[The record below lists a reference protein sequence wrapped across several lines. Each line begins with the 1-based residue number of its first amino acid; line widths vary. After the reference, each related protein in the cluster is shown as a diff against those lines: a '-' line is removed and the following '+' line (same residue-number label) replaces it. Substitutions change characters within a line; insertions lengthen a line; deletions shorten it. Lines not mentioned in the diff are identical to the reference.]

1 MRHVLALAF
10 AGALTV
16 MPALAADKAG
26 PAPAVVQDTDTVQA
40 TKAYCYLEGS
50 AGKNV
55 TSSRLSNQVDGAVTL
70 SADGAQ
76 VGFGLGCDLDVGKFF
91 AGILGRYDFTDVS
104 GSFSDAKIGQDSMW
118 MLAARGGFKLNYAT
132 RVYGLAGIAGTDLTY
147 GDLKLSP
154 DGIVYGA
161 GIETDLSSLGAQNM
175 VIGIEWD
182 HIAWKKANEFDTALR
197 PDTDI
202 IRATLK
208 LKLDLFK

>member
-1 MRHVLALAF
+1 MRRLVSAAALAVV
-10 AGALTV
+10 LTAS
-16 MPALAADKAG
+16 PALAADKAG
-26 PAPAVVQDTDTVQA
+26 PSGPSAEETAPLA
-40 TKAYCYLEGS
+40 KAFCYLEGS

-55 TSSRLSNQVDGAVTL
+55 TSSRYSNQVDGAVTL

-76 VGFGLGCDLDVGKFF
+76 VGFGLGCDVDVGKFF
-91 AGILGRYDFTDVS
+91 GGVFARYDFTDVT
-104 GSFSDAKIGQDSMW
+104 GSFTNAKIGQDNQW
-118 MLAARGGFKLNYAT
+118 MVAGRGGFKLNYST

-154 DGIVYGA
+154 EGFVYGL
-161 GIETDLSSLGAQNM
+161 GIETDIGIQNFS
-175 VIGIEWD
+175 VGIEWD

>member
-1 MRHVLALAF
+1 MRHVFALAF
-10 AGALTV
+10 AGVLIAT
-16 MPALAADKAG
+16 PALAADKAG
-26 PAPAVVQDTDTVQA
+26 PAAAVQDTDTVPA
-40 TKAYCYLEGS
+40 TKAYCYIEGS

-55 TSSRLSNQVDGAVTL
+55 TSSRISNQIDGAVTL

-76 VGFGLGCDLDVGKFF
+76 VGFGLGCDVDVGKFF
-91 AGILGRYDFTDVS
+91 GGILARYDFTDVS